1 MEMAFNQRKSMSPH
15 GTGPPRLGRPPRRA
29 GAAGGFNGSQVTAA
43 ERKAD
48 LEAGVLSPGDAAA
61 HADTGSDEFKD
72 RLRSTLASFS
82 RPRAEAPPPG
92 GGPSDPP
99 SDGEAK

>member
-1 MEMAFNQRKSMSPH
+1 MHARCMCA
-15 GTGPPRLGRPPRRA
+15 RPLQDVEEQLFA
-29 GAAGGFNGSQVTAA
+29 DK

-61 HADTGSDEFKD
+61 RADTGSDEFKD

-82 RPRAEAPPPG
+82 RPRAQAPPPG